1 MTISTRYI
9 VPIVE
14 GQGEMEAAPVLLRRI
29 LYERS
34 DHYDV
39 NVLPPKNANGK
50 GRLVRR
56 FEDFLR
62 YAASED
68 GCVAILVLLDA
79 DEDCPVELGTELAS
93 RASSINLHV
102 PTVVV
107 CAKREYES
115 WFLASDE
122 DFQGDPEEYNSAKRW
137 LNRRFAS
144 GLTYKETKDQV
155 RFSATMD
162 IDAAF
167 EASRSFRRLCD
178 AVDELVW
185 FVDTGEVRI
194 TPGA

>member
-14 GQGEMEAAPVLLRRI
+14 GRGEMEAAPVLLRRI
-29 LYERS
+29 LYERR
-34 DHYDV
+34 DRYDV
-39 NVLPPKNANGK
+39 SVLPPKNANGK

-56 FEDFLR
+56 FEDFLG
-62 YAASED
+62 YAAITD
-68 GCVAILVLLDA
+68 GCAAILVLLDS
-79 DEDCPVELGTELAS
+79 DDDCPKELGIEMAS
-93 RASSINLHV
+93 RARAAAVNI

-122 DFQGDPEEYNSAKRW
+122 DFQGDAEEYSGAKQW
-137 LNRRFAS
+137 LNRRVAA

-155 RFSATMD
+155 RFSARMD

-167 EASRSFRRLCD
+167 EASRSFRRLCN
-178 AVDELVW
+178 AVDELVQ
-185 FVDTGEVRI
+185 FVDTGVVKT
-194 TPGA
+194 TPAT

>member
-14 GQGEMEAAPVLLRRI
+14 GLGEMEAAPALLRRI
-29 LYERS
+29 LYERR

-39 NVLPPKNANGK
+39 NVLSPKNANGK

-56 FEDFLR
+56 LEDFLR

-102 PTVVV
+102 PTAVV
-107 CAKREYES
+107 CAKREYEN

-122 DFQGDPEEYNSAKRW
+122 NFQGDAEEYSGAKQW
-137 LNRRFAS
+137 LNRRVVD
-144 GLTYKETKDQV
+144 GLTYKETKNQV

-162 IDAAF
+162 IDAAY
-167 EASRSFRRLCD
+167 ETSRSFRRLCN
-178 AVDELVW
+178 AVDELVQ
-185 FVDTGEVRI
+185 FVDAGVVDV

>member
-14 GQGEMEAAPVLLRRI
+14 GRGEMEAAPVLLRRI
-29 LYERS
+29 LYERR

-68 GCVAILVLLDA
+68 HCAGILVLLDS

-93 RASSINLHV
+93 RASSINLYV

-107 CAKREYES
+107 CAKREYEN
-115 WFLASDE
+115 WFLASDQE
-122 DFQGDPEEYNSAKRW
+122 FQDDPEQYSGAKQW
-137 LNRRFAS
+137 LNRRVAD
-144 GLTYKETKDQV
+144 GLTYKQTKDQV
-155 RFSATMD
+155 QFSATMD
-162 IDAAF
+162 IEAAH
-167 EASRSFRRLCD
+167 EASRSFRRLCN
-178 AVDELVW
+178 AVDELVQ
-185 FVDTGEVRI
+185 FVDTGEI
-194 TPGA
+194 KATPAA

>member
-14 GQGEMEAAPVLLRRI
+14 GRGEMEAAPVLLRRI
-29 LYERS
+29 LYERR

-68 GCVAILVLLDA
+68 GCAAILVLLDA
-79 DEDCPVELGTELAS
+79 DEDCPVELGTALAS
-93 RASSINLHV
+93 RASSINLCV
-102 PTVVV
+102 PTVVA

-115 WFLASDE
+115 WFLASDAE
-122 DFQGDPEEYNSAKRW
+122 FHGDPEEYDDAKQW
-137 LNRRFAS
+137 LNRRVVS
-144 GLTYKETKDQV
+144 GLKYKPAKDQA

-162 IDAAF
+162 IDTAF
-167 EASRSFRRLCD
+167 DSSRSFRRLCN
-178 AVDELVW
+178 AVDELVQ
-185 FVDTGEVRI
+185 FVDSGATET
-194 TPGA
+194 TPVA